1 MHGRQIGQS
10 LAIFD
15 AGREIG
21 QSLAIFDA
29 RGSLL
34 QFRIRIR
41 ISSKSYGIPV
51 LYQYRNSRC
60 CGDRNPHQVPWKCC
74 TRSQEG
80 LPASGATRE
89 HFCWVSGRVGHP
101 MKTKTKQCGV
111 SAARYRY
118 RNIRGMLSSDKVKVK
133 SESESEKC
141 KRTAAPSRLSPPQYA
156 IP

>member
-41 ISSKSYGIPV
+41 IRISSRLEMTRRVLFEIIGNSSTVPIPEF
-51 LYQYRNSRC
+51 QYCPDPVNEFSGRFPENSR
-60 CGDRNPHQVPWKCC
+60 
-74 TRSQEG
+74 
-80 LPASGATRE
+80 
-89 HFCWVSGRVGHP
+89 
-101 MKTKTKQCGV
+101 
-111 SAARYRY
+111 AAREFSSGWRKSTDANSRAYARAH
-118 RNIRGMLSSDKVKVK
+118 RARDRLSIRILHD
-133 SESESEKC
+133 SEKFSGGG
-141 KRTAAPSRLSPPQYA
+141 K
-156 IP
+156 